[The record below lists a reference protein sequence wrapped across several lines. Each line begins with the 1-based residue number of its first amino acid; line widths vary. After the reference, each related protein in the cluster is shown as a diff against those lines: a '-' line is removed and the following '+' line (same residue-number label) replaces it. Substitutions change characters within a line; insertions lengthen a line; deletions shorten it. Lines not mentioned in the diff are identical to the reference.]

1 MNYALRYVGAF
12 LAVIAISIAL
22 YLGAVVQ
29 IYALA
34 FVIEGIGRI
43 F

>member
-1 MNYALRYVGAF
+1 MKTALRYVGAAI
-12 LAVIAISIAL
+12 LVPLIAIAL
-22 YLGAVVQ
+22 YLGAVIQV
-29 IYALA
+29 YALA

>member
-1 MNYALRYVGAF
+1 MKTALRYVGA
-12 LAVIAISIAL
+12 AVLVPLIAIGL
-22 YLGAVVQ
+22 YLGAVIQV
-29 IYALA
+29 YVLA